1 LDDDAD
7 EEETEAE
14 EAEEAEEAAAEEEE
28 EEEEDEGENETE
40 DEGVRVVVGWCRV
53 HSIASKFDCALSTA
67 LSSLAGVGGTVD
79 LL

>member
-7 EEETEAE
+7 EEEK

-67 LSSLAGVGGTVD
+67 FSSLDGVGGTMD